1 MKCLMKAALWDDVK
15 SKDSLKILAVVVVC
29 LLVCLFVFSFAVS
42 TIKATYLNNSSSKR
56 TWT

>member
-29 LLVCLFVFSFAVS
+29 LLVC
-42 TIKATYLNNSSSKR
+42 
-56 TWT
+56 